1 MIKKIK
7 NIIDNISNK
16 KITIIGLGISG
27 IGAAKLSQ
35 YLKAQVFV
43 SSKNITSKFK
53 KELQDLNIKFEVGE
67 HTRKCL
73 KSDLIIISP
82 GVNPKNKFI
91 EKIYSLGIPIVS
103 EIEFAS
109 YFTNSPLIAVTGSNG
124 KSTVVEIINHIF
136 LKKHKNTLI
145 GGNIGISFSSNV
157 LNELKNKLKNVFH
170 ILEVSSFQ
178 LEKIFL
184 FKPNVCC
191 ITNITED
198 HLERYKD
205 KNDYFNTKLNIIKNI
220 TKKNDIIYNRDDKKL
235 NKYFKK
241 MEDASSFSI
250 NNKNS
255 NYYINNEKIYTSK
268 NKLLINQ
275 NHTKLIGKHNL
286 YNILASIMISKKF
299 NISDEVV
306 TNSLK
311 NFEPLMHRMEKINL
325 NCETTYINDS
335 KGTNIFS
342 TICAIDSFKKN
353 IIIILGGYSSDKIV
367 EKIITKNINRKNIIS
382 VICYGYVGPTLH
394 SMLKKIKPTSYYKLF
409 EDAVKNS
416 IKIAKNDDVVLLS
429 PAFKSYDQFK
439 NFEERG
445 NKFKEIVKEYYA

>member
-1 MIKKIK
+1 M
-7 NIIDNISNK
+7 
-16 KITIIGLGISG
+16 
-27 IGAAKLSQ
+27 
-35 YLKAQVFV
+35 
-43 SSKNITSKFK
+43 
-53 KELQDLNIKFEVGE
+53 
-67 HTRKCL
+67 
-73 KSDLIIISP
+73 
-82 GVNPKNKFI
+82 
-91 EKIYSLGIPIVS
+91 
-103 EIEFAS
+103 
-109 YFTNSPLIAVTGSNG
+109 
-124 KSTVVEIINHIF
+124 
-136 LKKHKNTLI
+136 
-145 GGNIGISFSSNV
+145 
-157 LNELKNKLKNVFH
+157 
-170 ILEVSSFQ
+170 
-178 LEKIFL
+178 
-184 FKPNVCC
+184 
-191 ITNITED
+191 
-198 HLERYKD
+198 ERYKD

-220 TKKNDIIYNRDDKKL
+220 TNRHDIIYNRDDEKL

-241 MEDASSFSI
+241 IEDASSFSI

-306 TNSLK
+306 SSSLK
-311 NFEPLMHRMEKINL
+311 NFEPLMHRMEKIDL
-325 NCETTYINDS
+325 NSETTYINDS
-335 KGTNIFS
+335 KGTNMFS

-353 IIIILGGYSSDKIV
+353 IIIILGGYSSDKID

-382 VICYGYVGPTLH
+382 VICYGHVGPTLH